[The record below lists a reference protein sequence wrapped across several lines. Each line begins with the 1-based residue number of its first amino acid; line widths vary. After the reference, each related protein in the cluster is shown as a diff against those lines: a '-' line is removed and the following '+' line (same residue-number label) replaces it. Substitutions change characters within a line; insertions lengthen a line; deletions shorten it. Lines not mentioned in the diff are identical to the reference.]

1 MRLHRLTLQAF
12 GPFAG
17 THTVDFDALSADGLF
32 LLHGDTGAGKSTLF
46 TAICFALYGE
56 PPVDRDLMLRSHHAP
71 DNLLTQVILDVTIAG
86 RRLLIDRVPQQTR
99 PKKNGT
105 GDTVQK
111 AETRLSRW
119 TTDSLGQ
126 DHWEPSSKSQQEA
139 GKEIKDL
146 LGMSRTQFCQVVL
159 LPQNEFTK
167 FLYAAA
173 PQRRELLGKLFHTD
187 RYAFIER
194 WLNDHSR
201 TVQKNRD
208 TARDEVL
215 HLASRLHQ
223 AAGPDLKSQHDAPT
237 PDAAHTLT
245 GPALA
250 WAHDLTHASQADALQ
265 AQGDAD
271 TAKKNQLTLQ
281 GLENATRE
289 LHQQQTAYAAAREQ
303 LNQLNEQTPHQEA
316 LARRREQARRAQQ
329 LAPQLHAVTTARTD
343 HTRAQDAES
352 DARTRLLPDH
362 TTLQATDL
370 ATAGQHLRDDIAVLN
385 SLLPEE
391 DTLRQLTADL
401 KRIDAEQ
408 QDCTVQQRT
417 ARDWLEQ
424 ETTQRTALEGRREAA
439 RQAEEDSRGHQA
451 QLETLKIRLAAAER
465 RDAHLAQIATAEQH
479 LATAQKE
486 AERAA
491 QAHIDIRRRRTEG
504 MAAELAAGLTDGA
517 PCPVCGSCSHPAP
530 AQAPE
535 GHPTREA
542 EQAAEENH
550 QHTQQQRDA
559 VAAELQKLREN
570 AAGATGEAGD
580 TPLTSLRSEH
590 DQLTQQLADALR
602 RAADRGV
609 VEEELLKLDREHTA
623 MTEQDSTATAGLS
636 ARTATHETL
645 SLQQADLTQKLDAAR
660 CTAPTLAARI
670 DDLTRTADHLE
681 QAAEA
686 SRAAATTTQALRTRT
701 SEATEAVTSQGFD
714 TLAAAEQA
722 LLSEQ
727 DINDLEKEINQ
738 WREARA
744 THQAVLDDPVL
755 QQAAA
760 QPAADIDA
768 AASRRAA
775 ADDQHALAVTAAS
788 TAQTRTTELTELT
801 TTLGEA
807 VKRLETLEQAHSTA
821 RHLAD
826 LATGNAP
833 GTRVRMQL
841 EAYVLA
847 ARLEQVVTAANTRL
861 HLMSE
866 GRYTLRHSDQQAAH
880 GARSGLGLEITD
892 SWTGRPR
899 KTDTLSGGESFF
911 ASLSLALGLADVV
924 THEAGGNPLDTLF
937 IDEGFGTLDDDT
949 LHNVL
954 DVLDSLRAHDRTVG
968 VISHIPELRRRI
980 TQRLHI
986 RKSPTGSTLAH
997 LTEAAE

>member
-17 THTVDFDALSADGLF
+17 THTVDFDALTADGLF

-56 PPVDRDLMLRSHHAP
+56 PPVDRELMLRSHHAP
-71 DNLLTQVILDVTIAG
+71 DSLLTQVTLDVTVAG
-86 RRLLIDRVPQQTR
+86 RRLLIDRIPQQTR
-99 PKKNGT
+99 PKRSGT
-105 GDTVQK
+105 GDTLQK
-111 AETRLSRW
+111 AETRLHRW
-119 TTDSLGQ
+119 TTDSLGEG
-126 DHWEPSSKSQQEA
+126 HWEPSSKSHQET

-215 HLASRLHQ
+215 HLASRIHQ
-223 AAGPDLKSQHDAPT
+223 AAGPTLKSQHDAPT
-237 PDAAHTLT
+237 PDYPHTLAD
-245 GPALA
+245 PALA
-250 WAHDLTHASQADALQ
+250 WAHDLTQASHTEALQ
-265 AQGDAD
+265 ARNDAE
-271 TAKKNQLTLQ
+271 TARNNQLAQ
-281 GLENATRE
+281 QQLENETRG
-289 LHQQQTAYAAAREQ
+289 LHQRQTTHAAAREHMDRLDGQ
-303 LNQLNEQTPHQEA
+303 IPHQQE
-316 LARRREQARRAQQ
+316 LGRRREQARRAQQ
-329 LAPQLHAVTTARTD
+329 LAPLLHAVTTVRTD
-343 HTRAQDAES
+343 HTRAQDTER
-352 DARTRLLPDH
+352 DARARLLPEH
-362 TTLQATDL
+362 ATLQTADL
-370 ATAGQHLRDDIAVLN
+370 ATAGQRVRDDIAVLN
-385 SLLPEE
+385 TLLPEE

-401 KRIDAEQ
+401 ERIDAEQ
-408 QDCTVQQRT
+408 QDFTHQQRT

-424 ETTQRTALEGRREAA
+424 EATQRTALEARRETA
-439 RQAEEDSRGHQA
+439 RLAEEHSRGHQA
-451 QLETLKIRLAAAER
+451 QLDTLGIRLAAAER
-465 RDAHLAQIATAEQH
+465 RDAHLAQIASAQQRLT
-479 LATAQKE
+479 TAQKE
-486 AERAA
+486 AEEAA
-491 QAHIDIRRRRTEG
+491 EAHIDIRRRRTEG
-504 MAAELAAGLTDGA
+504 MAAELAAGLTDGT

-535 GHPTREA
+535 GHPNREA
-542 EQAAEENH
+542 EQAAEETH
-550 QHTQQQRDA
+550 LQAQQQRDTI
-559 VAAELQKLREN
+559 AAELQQLRES
-570 AAGATGEAGD
+570 AAGATGEAGE
-580 TPLTSLRSEH
+580 TPLATLKTEH
-590 DQLTQQLADALR
+590 GQLTEQIADTLQ
-602 RAADRGV
+602 RAADRGI

-623 MTEQDSTATAGLS
+623 MTQQDSTATAGLS
-636 ARTATHETL
+636 ARTATQETL
-645 SLQQADLTQKLDAAR
+645 SRQQAELTQKLDSAR
-660 CTAPTLAARI
+660 GTASTLAARI

-686 SRAAATTTQALRTRT
+686 SRTAASLTQALTTRT
-701 SEATEAVTSQGFD
+701 SEATDAATVQDFD
-714 TLAAAEQA
+714 TLAAAEQG

-727 DINDLEKEINQ
+727 DLNALEEEINQ

-744 THQAVLDDPVL
+744 THQAVLDDPAL
-755 QQAAA
+755 QHAAA
-760 QPAADIDA
+760 QPAADVDA
-768 AASRRAA
+768 ARALRAA
-775 ADDQHALAVTAAS
+775 ADDHHAQAVTAAT
-788 TAQTRTTELTELT
+788 TAGTRTGELTELA
-801 TTLGEA
+801 TTLGTA
-807 VKRLETLEQAHSTA
+807 VERLKTLEQAHTTA

-980 TQRLHI
+980 TQRLHV
-986 RKSPTGSTLAH
+986 RKSPSGSTLAH

>member
-1 MRLHRLTLQAF
+1 MRLHHLTLQAF

-17 THTVDFDALSADGLF
+17 THTVDFDALNADGLF

-56 PPVDRDLMLRSHHAP
+56 PPVDRELMLRSHHAP
-71 DNLLTQVILDVTIAG
+71 DNLLTQVTLDVTVAG
-86 RRLLIDRVPQQTR
+86 RRLLIDRVPQQKR
-99 PKKNGT
+99 PKRNGT
-105 GDTVQK
+105 GDTLQK

-126 DHWEPSSKSQQEA
+126 GHWEPSSKSHQEA

-187 RYAFIER
+187 RYSFIER

-215 HLASRLHQ
+215 HLASRIHQ
-223 AAGPDLKSQHDAPT
+223 AAGPNLKSEHDAPT
-237 PDAAHTLT
+237 PDDPHSLT
-245 GPALA
+245 SPALA
-250 WAHDLTHASQADALQ
+250 WAHGLTQASQADALQ
-265 AQGDAD
+265 AQGDAE
-271 TAKKNQLTLQ
+271 TARKNQLAHQ
-281 GLENATRE
+281 ELENEARE
-289 LHQQQTAYAAAREQ
+289 LHQRQTAHAAAREHMDR
-303 LNQLNEQTPHQEA
+303 LNEQTPHQQE

-329 LAPQLHAVTTARTD
+329 LAPLLHAVTTARTD
-343 HTRAQDAES
+343 HARAQDTER
-352 DARTRLLPDH
+352 DARTRLLPEH
-362 TTLQATDL
+362 TALQAADL

-385 SLLPEE
+385 TLLPEE

-401 KRIDAEQ
+401 KRIDDEL
-408 QDCTVQQRT
+408 QDFTNQQRT
-417 ARDWLEQ
+417 ARDWLDQ
-424 ETTQRTALEGRREAA
+424 ETTQRAALDGRREAA

-451 QLETLKIRLAAAER
+451 QLDAIGIRLAAAQR
-465 RDAHLAQIATAEQH
+465 RDAHLAQITTAEQR
-479 LATAQKE
+479 LTAAQKE
-486 AERAA
+486 AEQAA

-542 EQAAEENH
+542 EQAAEETH
-550 QHTQQQRDA
+550 QQALEQRDA

-580 TPLTSLRSEH
+580 TPLDTLKTEH
-590 DQLTQQLADALR
+590 DQLTQHLADALR
-602 RAADRGV
+602 RAADRGI
-609 VEEELLKLDREHTA
+609 VEEELLKLDREYTA

-636 ARTATHETL
+636 ARNATHETL
-645 SLQQADLTQKLDAAR
+645 SRQQAELTWKLDTAR
-660 CTAPTLAARI
+660 DTAPTLAARI

-686 SRAAATTTQALRTRT
+686 SRTAATLTRTLHTRT
-701 SEATEAVTSQGFD
+701 SEATDVAASQGFD

-727 DINDLEKEINQ
+727 DLNALEEEINQ

-744 THQAVLDDPVL
+744 THQAVIDDPVL
-755 QQAAA
+755 QHAAA
-760 QPAADIDA
+760 QPPADVDA

-775 ADDQHALAVTAAS
+775 ADDQHAQAVTAA
-788 TAQTRTTELTELT
+788 TAARTRTSELTDLATILGTAVEHLKELE
-801 TTLGEA
+801 L
-807 VKRLETLEQAHSTA
+807 AHNTA

-847 ARLEQVVTAANTRL
+847 ARLEQVVAAANTRL
-861 HLMSE
+861 HRMSE

-980 TQRLHI
+980 TQRLHV
-986 RKSPTGSTLAH
+986 RKSPTGSTLVH

>member
-1 MRLHRLTLQAF
+1 MRLHHLTLQAF

-71 DNLLTQVILDVTIAG
+71 ASLLTQVTLDVTIAG
-86 RRLLIDRVPQQTR
+86 HRLLIDRVPQQKR

-105 GDTVQK
+105 GDTDQK

-126 DHWEPSSKSQQEA
+126 GHWEPSSKSHQEA

-167 FLYAAA
+167 FLYADAGK
-173 PQRRELLGKLFHTD
+173 RRELLGKLFHTD

-201 TVQKNRD
+201 TTQKNRD
-208 TARDEVL
+208 AARDEVL
-215 HLASRLHQ
+215 HLAARTHQ
-223 AAGPDLKSQHDAPT
+223 AAGPDLKSQYDAPT
-237 PDAAHTLT
+237 PDTAHALT
-245 GPALA
+245 GPALT
-250 WAHDLTHASQADALQ
+250 WAKDLIQASQADALAAQ
-265 AQGDAD
+265 AHAE
-271 TAKKNQLTLQ
+271 TAKKNQLTHQ
-281 GLENATRE
+281 EREATARE
-289 LHQQQTAYAAAREQ
+289 LHRRQTTYATAREQ
-303 LNQLNEQTPHQEA
+303 LDQLDEQTPHQEA
-316 LARRREQARRAQQ
+316 LGRRREQARRAQQ
-329 LAPQLHAVTTARTD
+329 LAPLLHAVSTARAD
-343 HTRAQDAES
+343 HTRAQDSES
-352 DARTRLLPDH
+352 ASRTRLLPEH
-362 TTLQATDL
+362 ATLQAADL
-370 ATAGQHLRDDIAVLN
+370 ATAGQRMRDDIAVLKT
-385 SLLPEE
+385 LLPEE
-391 DTLRQLTADL
+391 ATLHQLTADL
-401 KRIDAEQ
+401 KRIDAER
-408 QDCTVQQRT
+408 QDFTVQQRT

-424 ETTQRTALEGRREAA
+424 ETTQRATLETRREAA
-439 RQAEEDSRGHQA
+439 REAEEQSRRHQA
-451 QLETLKIRLAAAER
+451 QLEILNGRVAAAER
-465 RDAHLAQIATAEQH
+465 RDAHLAQITTTEQRLAAARKETEQAAE
-479 LATAQKE
+479 
-486 AERAA
+486 
-491 QAHIDIRRRRTEG
+491 AHIGIRRRRTEG
-504 MAAELAAGLTDGA
+504 MAAELAASLTDGA

-530 AQAPE
+530 AQAPD
-535 GHPTREA
+535 GHPTRED
-542 EQAAEENH
+542 EQAAEETH
-550 QHTQQQRDA
+550 QRAQEQCDA
-559 VAAELQKLREN
+559 IAVELQQLREN

-580 TPLTSLRSEH
+580 TPLASLKTEH
-590 DQLTQQLADALR
+590 ETLAAQLANSLK
-602 RAADRGV
+602 RAADRRT
-609 VEEELLKLDREHTA
+609 VEEELLALDREHIT
-623 MTEQDSTATAGLS
+623 MTEQDSVATAGLS
-636 ARTATHETL
+636 ARNASYDTL
-645 SLQQADLTQKLDAAR
+645 SQRQGELTEKLHAAR
-660 CTAPTLAARI
+660 GTAPTLAARI
-670 DDLTRTADHLE
+670 DDLTRIADHLE

-686 SRAAATTTQALRTRT
+686 SRAAATATQALHTST
-701 SEATEAVTSQGFD
+701 SEATDAATSQGFD

-727 DINDLEKEINQ
+727 DLGDLEEEINQ

-744 THQAVLDDPVL
+744 SHQAVLDDPLL
-755 QQAAA
+755 QEAAA
-760 QPAADIDA
+760 QPAADVEA
-768 AASRRAA
+768 AAALRAA
-775 ADDQHALAVTAAS
+775 ADDQHAQAVTTAS
-788 TAQTRTTELTELT
+788 TARARTTQLTDLT
-801 TTLGEA
+801 TTLADVVE
-807 VKRLETLEQAHSTA
+807 RLEALEQAHTTA

-826 LATGNAP
+826 LATGNAS

-861 HLMSE
+861 SLMSE
-866 GRYTLRHSDQQAAH
+866 GRYTLRHSDHQAAH

-968 VISHIPELRRRI
+968 VISHVPELRRRI
-980 TQRLHI
+980 TQRLHV
-986 RKSPTGSTLAH
+986 RKGPTGSTLAH

>member
-1 MRLHRLTLQAF
+1 MRLHQLTLQAF

-17 THTVDFDALSADGLF
+17 NHTVDFDALTADGLF

-56 PPVDRDLMLRSHHAP
+56 PPVDRELMLRSHHAP
-71 DNLLTQVILDVTIAG
+71 DNLLTQVTLDVTVAG
-86 RRLLIDRVPQQTR
+86 RRLLIDRIPQQTR
-99 PKKNGT
+99 PKRSGT
-105 GDTVQK
+105 GDTLQK

-126 DHWEPSSKSQQEA
+126 GHWEPSSKSHQEA
-139 GKEIKDL
+139 GKEIKEL

-215 HLASRLHQ
+215 HLASRIHQ
-223 AAGPDLKSQHDAPT
+223 AAGPHLASQHDAPT
-237 PDAAHTLT
+237 PDDPHTLT
-245 GPALA
+245 GPALT
-250 WAHDLTHASQADALQ
+250 WAHALTQASQADALQ
-265 AQGDAD
+265 ADNDAEAARKD
-271 TAKKNQLTLQ
+271 QLAHQ
-281 GLENATRE
+281 KMENDTRE
-289 LHQQQTAYAAAREQ
+289 LHQRQTAHAAAREHMDR
-303 LNQLNEQTPHQEA
+303 LNEQTPHHQE

-329 LAPQLHAVTTARTD
+329 LAPLLHAVTTARTD
-343 HTRAQDAES
+343 HTRAQDTER
-352 DARTRLLPDH
+352 DARTRLLPEH
-362 TTLQATDL
+362 ATLKATDL
-370 ATAGQHLRDDIAVLN
+370 ATAGQSLRDDIAVLN
-385 SLLPEE
+385 TLLPEE
-391 DTLRQLTADL
+391 DTLRQLIADL
-401 KRIDAEQ
+401 ERIDAEQ
-408 QDCTVQQRT
+408 QDFTNQQRT
-417 ARDWLEQ
+417 AHDWLEQ
-424 ETTQRTALEGRREAA
+424 EAPQRAALEGRRETA

-451 QLETLKIRLAAAER
+451 QLEALGIRLAAAER
-465 RDAHLAQIATAEQH
+465 RDAHLAQITTAEQR
-479 LATAQKE
+479 LTTTQKE

-504 MAAELAAGLTDGA
+504 MAAELAAGLTDDA

-530 AQAPE
+530 AQAPD

-542 EQAAEENH
+542 EQAAEETH
-550 QHTQQQRDA
+550 QQAQHHRDA

-580 TPLTSLRSEH
+580 TPLATLKTEH
-590 DQLTQQLADALR
+590 HQLTQQLADTLQ
-602 RAADRGV
+602 RAADRGI

-623 MTEQDSTATAGLS
+623 MTQQDSTATAGLS
-636 ARTATHETL
+636 ARNATQETL
-645 SLQQADLTQKLDAAR
+645 SRQQAELTRKLDTAR
-660 CTAPTLAARI
+660 GTAPTLAARI
-670 DDLTRTADHLE
+670 DALTRTADHLE

-686 SRAAATTTQALRTRT
+686 SRTATNLTQALHTRT
-701 SEATEAVTSQGFD
+701 SEATDAATSQDFT

-727 DINDLEKEINQ
+727 DLNALEEEINQ

-744 THQAVLDDPVL
+744 THQAVLDDPAL
-755 QQAAA
+755 QHAAA
-760 QPAADIDA
+760 QPPADVDA

-775 ADDQHALAVTAAS
+775 ADNQHAQAVTAAT
-788 TAQTRTTELTELT
+788 TARTRTGELTELA
-801 TTLGEA
+801 TTLGTA
-807 VKRLETLEQAHSTA
+807 VEHLKTLELAHNTA

-847 ARLEQVVTAANTRL
+847 ARLEEVVTAANTRL

-937 IDEGFGTLDDDT
+937 IDEGFGTLDEDT

-954 DVLDSLRAHDRTVG
+954 DVFDSLRAHDRTVG
-968 VISHIPELRRRI
+968 VISHVPELRRRI
-980 TQRLHI
+980 THRLHV
-986 RKSPTGSTLAH
+986 RKDPAGSTLAH

>member
-1 MRLHRLTLQAF
+1 MRLHHLTLQAF

-71 DNLLTQVILDVTIAG
+71 TDLLTQVTLDVTIAG
-86 RRLLIDRVPQQTR
+86 HRLLIDRVPQQMR
-99 PKKNGT
+99 PKKYGT

-126 DHWEPSSKSQQEA
+126 GHWEPSSKSHQEA
-139 GKEIKDL
+139 GKEITDL

-167 FLYAAA
+167 FLYADASK
-173 PQRRELLGKLFHTD
+173 RRELLGKLFHTD

-201 TVQKNRD
+201 TTQKNRD
-208 TARDEVL
+208 AARDEVL
-215 HLASRLHQ
+215 HLAARIHQ

-237 PDAAHTLT
+237 PDAPHALT
-245 GPALA
+245 GPALT
-250 WAHDLTHASQADALQ
+250 WAQDLIQASQADALTAQ
-265 AQGDAD
+265 ADAE
-271 TAKKNQLTLQ
+271 TAKKNQLTHQ
-281 GLENATRE
+281 GLEAAARE
-289 LHQQQTAYAAAREQ
+289 LHRRQTTHAAAREQ
-303 LNQLNEQTPHQEA
+303 LDRLKEQTPHQEA
-316 LARRREQARRAQQ
+316 LGRRREQARRAQQ
-329 LAPQLHAVTTARTD
+329 LAPLLHAAGTARTD
-343 HTRAQDAES
+343 HTRAQDTES
-352 DARTRLLPDH
+352 AARTRLLPEHAALED
-362 TTLQATDL
+362 ADL
-370 ATAGQHLRDDIAVLN
+370 ATAGQRMRDDIAVLN
-385 SLLPEE
+385 TLLPEE
-391 DTLRQLTADL
+391 ATLHQLIADL
-401 KRIDAEQ
+401 KRIDAER
-408 QDCTVQQRT
+408 QDFTVQQRT

-424 ETTQRTALEGRREAA
+424 ETTQRAALEGRRETA
-439 RQAEEDSRGHQA
+439 RQAEEESRRHQV
-451 QLETLKIRLAAAER
+451 QLEALNGRVAAAER
-465 RDAHLAQIATAEQH
+465 RDAHRAQVTTTEQRLA
-479 LATAQKE
+479 
-486 AERAA
+486 AA
-491 QAHIDIRRRRTEG
+491 QEETEQAAQTHIGIRRRRTEG
-504 MAAELAAGLTDGA
+504 MAAELAASLTDGA
-517 PCPVCGSCSHPAP
+517 PCPVCGSCEHPAP
-530 AQAPE
+530 AQAPD
-535 GHPTREA
+535 GQPTRED
-542 EQAAEENH
+542 EQAAEETH
-550 QHTQQQRDA
+550 QRAQQQRDA
-559 VAAELQKLREN
+559 IAAELQQLREN

-580 TPLTSLRSEH
+580 TPLADLKTEH
-590 DQLTQQLADALR
+590 EALTAQLADTLQH
-602 RAADRGV
+602 AADRRT
-609 VEEELLKLDREHTA
+609 VEEELLALDREHAA
-623 MTEQDSTATAGLS
+623 MTEQDSVATAGLS
-636 ARTATHETL
+636 ARNATYDTL
-645 SLQQADLTQKLDAAR
+645 SQRQAELTEKLDAAR
-660 CTAPTLAARI
+660 GAAPTLAARI

-686 SRAAATTTQALRTRT
+686 SRTAATAAQVLHART
-701 SEATEAVTSQGFD
+701 SEATAAATSQGFD

-727 DINDLEKEINQ
+727 DLNDLEEEINQ
-738 WREARA
+738 WREARV

-755 QQAAA
+755 QEAAA
-760 QPAADIDA
+760 QPAADVDA
-768 AASRRAA
+768 AASERAA
-775 ADDQHALAVTAAS
+775 ADDQHAQAVTAAS
-788 TAQTRTTELTELT
+788 TTQARTTELTDLA
-801 TTLGEA
+801 TTLGGA
-807 VKRLETLEQAHSTA
+807 VERLEALEQAHSTA

-826 LATGNAP
+826 LATGNAS

-861 HLMSE
+861 RLMSE
-866 GRYTLRHSDQQAAH
+866 GRYTLRHSDHQAAH

-911 ASLSLALGLADVV
+911 ASLSLALGLADIV

-980 TQRLHI
+980 TQRLHV
-986 RKSPTGSTLAH
+986 RKGPTGSTLAH
-997 LTEAAE
+997 LTETAE